1 MKLKASAAD
10 LTTFFGKL
18 QTVLSR
24 RQTIPALGG
33 VMINADGQGVTLRAT
48 DIEVTHSVYMPTV
61 EVDGDGM
68 LVPGKRL
75 YEMVKLL
82 PPDDVVTL
90 TSTAKAI
97 KVKGK
102 KFSSTLQTFPVDEYP
117 PMPAPGDVPGI
128 TIPGASF
135 KLMLARTK
143 FIPEE
148 GDARYFL
155 HGLNLLAKN
164 GQFRVVGTDGKRM
177 SVTTQ
182 ELAIGDLDPQI
193 LSQNGV
199 NELWT
204 MLGDYDGDV
213 TYQIGAASLFF
224 SVPGQCIAVQ
234 RIDGAYPSYEKVIP
248 TDITIQAVINR
259 TELLDIV
266 RRVGLVM
273 DRTKNSIKLSF
284 TQNQLSVSTACQDI
298 GAADESMWVQYANPD
313 FEVGIG
319 AKYLAQFLRSC
330 ATEEIVMS
338 TTEAQK
344 IFRFEPEGESGY
356 VHVISSMEVPQ

>member
-10 LTTFFGKL
+10 LTTYFGML
-18 QTVLSR
+18 QNVLSR
-24 RQTIPALGG
+24 RQTIPSLGG
-33 VMINADGQGVTLRAT
+33 VMVNASGSGAVLRAT

-61 EVDGDGM
+61 ELSGDGM
-68 LVPGKRL
+68 LVPGKRF

-82 PPDDVVTL
+82 PRDDVVTL
-90 TSTAKAI
+90 TSNEKAI

-102 KFSSTLQTFPVDEYP
+102 KFSSTLQTYPVDDYP
-117 PMPAPGDVPGI
+117 MMPDPGDAHGV
-128 TIPGASF
+128 TIPGSAF

-155 HGLNLLAKN
+155 HGLNMLATN

-177 SVTTQ
+177 SLTMQ

-199 NELWT
+199 NELWV

-213 TYQIGAASLFF
+213 TYQVGPASLFF
-224 SVPGQCIAVQ
+224 STPGQRIAVQ

-248 TDITIQAVINR
+248 TDTTIQAVINR

-273 DRTKNSIKLSF
+273 DQTKNSIKLSF

-330 ATEEIVMS
+330 ATEEVVMS
-338 TTEAQK
+338 TTDAKK

-356 VHVISSMEVPQ
+356 VHVISSMEVPK